1 MADGLTSH
9 AAREVPTVADDY
21 VVQAGSNT
29 GLAEVSLGVLAEF
42 NELLDDE
49 LGAAIHEVGKS
60 TRTDLRSNSPKDTG
74 SYSRSWGCDFS
85 DKEGHHEAV
94 VVNRKHWQ
102 ITHLLEDGHDIKNRK
117 GGPTLGHVGPAD
129 PEHHLQQAQERGIR
143 KLEQLLGIGGA

>member
-1 MADGLTSH
+1 M
-9 AAREVPTVADDY
+9 ADDY

-42 NELLDDE
+42 NEILDDE
-49 LGAAIHEVGKS
+49 LGTAVHEVGKS

-74 SYSRSWGCDFS
+74 AYSRSWGCDFS

-94 VVNRKHWQ
+94 VANRKHWQ
-102 ITHLLEDGHDIKNRK
+102 ITHLLEDGHDTKNQY
-117 GGPTLGHVGPAD
+117 GGPYGHVDPAD
-129 PEHHLQQAQERGIR
+129 PEHHLQRAQERGVR

>member
-1 MADGLTSH
+1 MAS
-9 AAREVPTVADDY
+9 DY
-21 VVQAGSNT
+21 VVQAGSNS

-42 NELLDDE
+42 NEILDDE

-60 TRTDLRSNSPKDTG
+60 TRTDLRSNSPKQTG
-74 SYSRSWGCDFS
+74 AYSRSWACDYS

-94 VVNRKHWQ
+94 VANRKHWQ
-102 ITHLLEDGHDIKNRK
+102 ITHLLEDGHDIKNQY
-117 GGPTLGHVGPAD
+117 GGPYGHVGPAD

>member
-1 MADGLTSH
+1 M
-9 AAREVPTVADDY
+9 ADDY

-42 NELLDDE
+42 NEILDDG

-74 SYSRSWGCDFS
+74 AYSRSWGCDFS

-94 VVNRKHWQ
+94 VANRKHWQ
-102 ITHLLEDGHDIKNRK
+102 ITHLLEDGHDTKNQY
-117 GGPTLGHVGPAD
+117 GGPYGHVDPAD
-129 PEHHLQQAQERGIR
+129 PEHHLQRAQERGVR

>member
-1 MADGLTSH
+1 M
-9 AAREVPTVADDY
+9 ADDY

-42 NELLDDE
+42 NEILDDG

-74 SYSRSWGCDFS
+74 AYSRSWGCDFS

-94 VVNRKHWQ
+94 VANRKHWQ
-102 ITHLLEDGHDIKNRK
+102 KTHLLEDGHDAKNQY
-117 GGPTLGHVGPAD
+117 GGPYGHVDPAD
-129 PEHHLQQAQERGIR
+129 PEHHLQRAQERGVR

>member
-1 MADGLTSH
+1 M
-9 AAREVPTVADDY
+9 ADDY

-42 NELLDDE
+42 NEILDDG

-74 SYSRSWGCDFS
+74 AYSRSWGCDFS
-85 DKEGHHEAV
+85 DKDGHHEAV
-94 VVNRKHWQ
+94 VANRKHWQ
-102 ITHLLEDGHDIKNRK
+102 RTHLLEDGHDTKNQY
-117 GGPTLGHVGPAD
+117 GGPYGHVDPAD
-129 PEHHLQQAQERGIR
+129 PEHHLQRAQERGVR